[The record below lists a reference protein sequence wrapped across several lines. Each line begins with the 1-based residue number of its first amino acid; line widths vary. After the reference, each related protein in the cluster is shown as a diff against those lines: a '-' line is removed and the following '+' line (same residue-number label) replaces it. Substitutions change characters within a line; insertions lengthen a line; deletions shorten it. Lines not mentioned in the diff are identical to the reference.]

1 MRVLIRI
8 ALTLLFAVPVGLV
21 LTILFALEARRG
33 SSATPARDDPVSSE
47 RAVLGPK
54 QMET

>member
-33 SSATPARDDPVSSE
+33 SSPAPARDDPVSSE

>member
-8 ALTLLFAVPVGLV
+8 ALTLLFAIPVGLV
-21 LTILFALEARRG
+21 LTILLALEARKGTSAPPG
-33 SSATPARDDPVSSE
+33 SDGPVSSE
-47 RAVLGPK
+47 RAVLRPK

>member
-8 ALTLLFAVPVGLV
+8 ALTLLFAIPVGLV

-33 SSATPARDDPVSSE
+33 SSPAPARDGPVSSE

-54 QMET
+54 QIET